1 MKNAKMATIQGAE
14 SDRREIRVFIS
25 STFRDFNEERYLL
38 ATQVFPDLNMRAR
51 ERGVELVEVD
61 LRWGVT
67 QEEAEVGHI
76 LDICLQEIENC
87 KPYFIGMLGDSY
99 GTLTPAKRD
108 IQKISP
114 DLLDKRPWLERSVG
128 QASYTEL
135 EILHSLKLLS
145 DEEVEGR
152 ALFYFRDTAY
162 SQFRSSIGEQG
173 WISNDPQDLRRLE
186 DLKSKIRSSGYPL
199 VEEGLE
205 NPQAIATKIQQDL
218 WRLID
223 QQFPASSERDPFDK
237 DALMH
242 KSYGDDRRTLYLGG
256 QRMLSKL
263 EKAISDNQGL
273 ILVTGESGFGKSALV
288 ANWQDQH
295 NRSVKSDLVFI
306 HHLGCGNE
314 ASEATNVLK
323 RFLHFARDYLCNHGF
338 IADDH
343 LNSMPNDWWALVSMV
358 NQRLTELSEAA
369 IDNNF
374 RFIWVIDSLDRL
386 TEDSQVSLPWIP
398 NPPPP
403 NVHIVV
409 SSLPC
414 KALRVLL
421 ERKYRRI
428 RIEELTDEERG
439 QIVDRHLR
447 KYSRSLDKRLK
458 IRLLDNNLA
467 HSPLFIRVLLDEL
480 RKTATFEGLET
491 TLNEY
496 LGSVSVAEL
505 YEKILARLE
514 QDFGEENVKA
524 ILISIWASRTGLSE
538 PDLLELTGL
547 APVKLF
553 GIRLSLGDSLISS
566 VGRLVFSHDYLRNA
580 VENRYLKGDLEKRAA
595 HEIIFNWQSNKSQWD
610 RRKTEELP
618 WQAMRAGKNEEL
630 KSLLLDVEIL
640 GRILESWGSHAVYRL
655 WVSAAPRDYWE
666 LDHKLADAVSAYLES
681 HKRHNVSDCIR
692 IADLISGLLEEAG
705 LYKGLYLDLRR
716 FSFRHLRRESLV
728 HKAEREQRFKKL
740 VKSYQLAGKYCA
752 CFRSAKLM
760 YSILS
765 KKSNETFASI
775 EALADFVGAQ
785 FLCSDYKGALSNI
798 HEWMPKIKQILGDRH
813 PCFLKFISIHGQISH
828 ALGDDSK
835 ATALLLYAVEGFHQ
849 CYGPNDWRT
858 VDALLSFGEL
868 RRSSEIVRE
877 CIARLSHSCEDY
889 HPHLIRARN
898 ILCCVEG
905 DAFYS
910 RDKLL
915 VFAEAVVGV
924 DHPLVLEIK
933 LKSTAINDLANMRS
947 IFAKAESL
955 FGKNSLIVMNIFCE
969 QASRRAPQSGEVRLS
984 EIEHRYND
992 YIDAG
997 HPRCDWFLLE
1007 ASSEKA
1013 LRLAARNEIIEA
1025 YSCLES
1031 RLRLCFSCLTTDQP
1045 TSPLKDLDAL
1055 GLAITTS
1062 LCKVPSI
1069 GVLAT
1074 NLDHHYASRT
1084 HRAAYELL
1092 TLFSNIT
1099 PTGLNRTTADYH
1111 SISYGFGNN
1120 WWKVEGLP
1128 WAGAYHN
1135 MWSFR
1140 CDYYNSSWWQNL
1152 EFPFGYFI
1160 DYEQMKSDGLPDL
1173 EIVADALLERRLQQH
1188 SADDFLI
1195 GQAFALCA
1203 AIQGYLGKH
1212 HTSVVYYRQLVLR
1225 RERYAT
1231 ALANDPLIGL
1241 GLMFAGAGTFMIY
1254 IRQLMFKLR
1263 CIPNANWFILES
1275 RLQLGRALTLA
1286 SMRSQAARILLGVRS
1301 SLKWKLRE
1309 ENRLNDSGL
1318 LAEAEDMLG
1327 LIEIDPKLKSLF
1339 WCEY

>member
-1 MKNAKMATIQGAE
+1 MATIQGAE

-38 ATQVFPDLNMRAR
+38 ATQVFPDLNERAK

-61 LRWGVT
+61 LRWGIT

-76 LDICLQEIENC
+76 LDICLKEIENC
-87 KPYFIGMLGDSY
+87 KPYFIGMLGESY

-108 IQKISP
+108 IQKIFP

-135 EILHSLKLLS
+135 EILHGLKLLS
-145 DEEVEGR
+145 DKEVKGQ

-162 SQFRSSIGEQG
+162 SQFKSSIGEQG

-186 DLKSKIRSSGYPL
+186 ALKSKIRASGYPI
-199 VEEGLE
+199 VEESLI

-223 QQFPASSERDPFDK
+223 QQFPASSETNSFEKYR
-237 DALMH
+237 LMH
-242 KSYGDDRRTLYLGG
+242 KSYGDDRRKVYLGG
-256 QRMLSKL
+256 QRMLAKL

-273 ILVTGESGFGKSALV
+273 VLVTGESGFGKSALV
-288 ANWQDQH
+288 ANWQEQ
-295 NRSVKSDLVFI
+295 RKRIAKSDLVFI

-314 ASEATNVLK
+314 ASEVSNVLK
-323 RFLHFARDYLCNHGF
+323 RFLRFASDYLCSHGF

-343 LNSMPNDWWALVSMV
+343 LNTIPSDWWALVSMV
-358 NQRLTELSEAA
+358 NQRLKDLSEAA
-369 IDNNF
+369 INNNF

-386 TEDSQVSLPWIP
+386 TEDNQVSLPWIP

-414 KALRVLL
+414 KALRVLF

-428 RIEELTDEERG
+428 RIEELTDEERE
-439 QIVDRHLR
+439 QIVDKHLR

-458 IRLLDNNLA
+458 TRLLDNYLA

-480 RKTATFEGLET
+480 RKTATFEGLESK
-491 TLNEY
+491 LNEC
-496 LGSVSVAEL
+496 LASVSVAEL
-505 YEKILARLE
+505 YEKILIRLE
-514 QDFGEENVKA
+514 QDFGEENVKLT
-524 ILISIWASRTGLSE
+524 LISIWASRTGLSE
-538 PDLLELTGL
+538 PDLLEVTGV

-580 VENRYLKGDLEKRAA
+580 VENRYLKEDIEKRAA
-595 HEIIFNWQSNKSQWD
+595 HEIIFNWQSKKTNWD
-610 RRKTEELP
+610 RRKIEELP

-630 KSLLLDVEIL
+630 KSLLLDVETL
-640 GRILESWGSHAVYRL
+640 GRLVESWGSHAVYRL
-655 WVSAAPRDYWE
+655 WVIAAPSNYWE
-666 LDHKLADAVSAYLES
+666 LDHKLADAISVYLES
-681 HKRHNVSDCIR
+681 HKRHEISACIR

-705 LYKGLYLDLRR
+705 LYKELFLDLRR
-716 FSFRHLRRESLV
+716 FAFRYSSRHSLG
-728 HKAEREQRFKKL
+728 HEAARGQRFKKL
-740 VKSYQLAGKYCA
+740 VKSYHLTGNYWAYL
-752 CFRSAKLM
+752 RSAKLKF
-760 YSILS
+760 SIEINKDTS
-765 KKSNETFASI
+765 ETLASI
-775 EALADFVGAQ
+775 EALADLVCAQ
-785 FLCSDYKGALSNI
+785 YLCSDYKGALSNI
-798 HEWMPKIKQILGDRH
+798 HEWLPKIKHIFGDKH
-813 PCFLKFISIHGQISH
+813 PSFLRLISIYGRISH
-828 ALGDDSK
+828 ALGDESK
-835 ATALLLYAVEGFHQ
+835 ARALLLYAVEGFHQ

-858 VDALLSFGEL
+858 VDALLSFGEH
-868 RRSSEIVRE
+868 RRSSAIVRE
-877 CIARLSHSCEDY
+877 CIARLSHSYDDY

-898 ILCCVEG
+898 ILCSVCGESDG
-905 DAFYS
+905 FYS
-910 RDKLL
+910 RHELL
-915 VFAEAVVGV
+915 AFAEAVVGIG
-924 DHPLVLEIK
+924 HPLVLEIK
-933 LKSTAINDLANMRS
+933 LNSSEINDKTSMCNILATV
-947 IFAKAESL
+947 ESV
-955 FGKNSLIVMNIFCE
+955 FGKNSLIAMNLFCA
-969 QASRRAPQSGEVRLS
+969 QASRHAFRYGEDQLS

-997 HPRCDWFLLE
+997 HPRFDWYLLE

-1013 LRLAARNEIIEA
+1013 LRLEARNAIIEA

-1045 TSPLKDLDAL
+1045 TSPLKALDAL

-1062 LCKVPSI
+1062 LCKVPGV

-1099 PTGLNRTTADYH
+1099 PTGFNRTIPDFH
-1111 SISYGFGNN
+1111 SIAYGYRSS
-1120 WWKVEGLP
+1120 WWKVEGML
-1128 WAGAYHN
+1128 WAGAYHG
-1135 MWSFR
+1135 MRSFR
-1140 CDYYNSSWWQNL
+1140 CGYDNRSWWQNKAFHFL
-1152 EFPFGYFI
+1152 YYF
-1160 DYEQMKSDGLPDL
+1160 DHEQMKQDGVADL
-1173 EIVADALLERRLQQH
+1173 EIVADSLLGMRQQHH

-1203 AIQGYLGKH
+1203 AIQVFLGKH
-1212 HTSVVYYRQLVLR
+1212 HTSVVYYRQLESC
-1225 RERYAT
+1225 RERYST

-1241 GLMFAGAGTFMIY
+1241 GLMFAGADTIMIY
-1254 IRQLMFKLR
+1254 IKQLMFNQR
-1263 CIPNANWFILES
+1263 CITFAHWFISDS
-1275 RLQLGRALTLA
+1275 RINLARALMLIG
-1286 SMRSQAARILLGVRS
+1286 MNSQAACMLLGVRL
-1301 SLKWKLRE
+1301 SLKEDLRE
-1309 ENRLNDSGL
+1309 ENRLSDSRL
-1318 LAEAEDMLG
+1318 LAEAENMLG
-1327 LIEIDPKLKSLF
+1327 LIEVDPKLKSMF

>member
-1 MKNAKMATIQGAE
+1 MATIQGAE
-14 SDRREIRVFIS
+14 SERREIRVFIS

-38 ATQVFPDLNMRAR
+38 ATQVFPDLNQRAK

-76 LDICLQEIENC
+76 LDVCLQEIENC
-87 KPYFIGMLGDSY
+87 KPYFICMLGNSY

-114 DLLDKRPWLERSVG
+114 HLLDMRPWLKRSVG

-145 DEEVEGR
+145 DKEVEGR
-152 ALFYFRDTAY
+152 ALFYFRDAAY
-162 SQFRSSIGEQG
+162 SQIKTSKGEQD

-199 VEEGLE
+199 VEEGLD

-223 QQFPASSERDPFDK
+223 QQFPAGSETDSVEK

-242 KSYGDDRRTLYLGG
+242 KSYGDDRRKLYLGG
-256 QRMLSKL
+256 QRMLAKL
-263 EKAISDNQGL
+263 EKAISENQGL
-273 ILVTGESGFGKSALV
+273 VLVTGESGFGKSALL
-288 ANWQDQH
+288 ANWQEQRK
-295 NRSVKSDLVFI
+295 RSAKSDLVFI

-314 ASEATNVLK
+314 AGETTNVLK
-323 RFLHFARDYLCNHGF
+323 RFLRFANDYLCSHGF
-338 IADDH
+338 IADD
-343 LNSMPNDWWALVSMV
+343 LNTMPSDWWALVSIV
-358 NQRLTELSEAA
+358 NQRLKELSEAA
-369 IDNNF
+369 INNNF
-374 RFIWVIDSLDRL
+374 RVIWIIDSLDRL

-414 KALRVLL
+414 KALCVLF

-428 RIEELTDEERG
+428 RIEELTDEERE

-447 KYSRSLDKRLK
+447 KYSRSLDKGFK
-458 IRLLDNNLA
+458 TRLLDNYLA

-480 RKTATFEGLET
+480 RKTATFEGLESK
-491 TLNEY
+491 LNEY

-505 YEKILARLE
+505 YEKILTRLE
-514 QDFGEENVKA
+514 QDFGEGNVKA
-524 ILISIWASRTGLSE
+524 VLISIWASRTGLSE

-547 APVKLF
+547 APIKLF

-580 VENRYLKGDLEKRAA
+580 VENRYLKDDVDKRAA
-595 HEIIFNWQSNKSQWD
+595 HEIIFNWQSNKTQWD
-610 RRKTEELP
+610 SRKIEELP
-618 WQAMRAGKNEEL
+618 WQAVRAGKNKEL

-640 GRILESWGSHAVYRL
+640 GRLVESWGSHAVYRL
-655 WVSAAPRDYWE
+655 WVSAAPSNYWE
-666 LDHKLADAVSAYLES
+666 LDLKLADAVSAYLDS
-681 HKRHNVSDCIR
+681 HKRHEITACIR

-716 FSFRHLRRESLV
+716 FAFRYSSRESLGHEV
-728 HKAEREQRFKKL
+728 ARIRRFKKL
-740 VKSYQLAGKYCA
+740 VNSYNLAGMYWA

-760 YSILS
+760 YSIES
-765 KKSNETFASI
+765 KKNSGDTLASI
-775 EALADFVGAQ
+775 EALTDLVGARY
-785 FLCSDYKGALSNI
+785 LCSDYKGALNSI
-798 HEWMPKIKQILGDRH
+798 HEWLPKIKQILGDEH
-813 PCFLKFISIHGQISH
+813 PCFLMIISIYGQICH
-828 ALGDDSK
+828 ALGHDSK
-835 ATALLLYAVEGFHQ
+835 AIALLLYAVEGFHQ

-858 VDALLSFGEL
+858 VDALLSYGEL
-868 RRSSEIVRE
+868 RGSSEIVRE
-877 CIARLSHSCEDY
+877 CIARLSQSYEDY
-889 HPHLIRARN
+889 HPYLIRARN
-898 ILCCVEG
+898 ILCSVSSESDG
-905 DAFYS
+905 PYS
-910 RDKLL
+910 RGKLL
-915 VFAEAVVGV
+915 ASAEAVVSI

-933 LKSTAINDLANMRS
+933 LKSSAINDLASMCN
-947 IFAKAESL
+947 IFAKVESV
-955 FGKNSLIVMNIFCE
+955 FGKNSLIAMNLFGK
-969 QASRRAPQSGEVRLS
+969 QASRHATRSGESHLS
-984 EIEHRYND
+984 EIERRYND
-992 YIDAG
+992 YIEAG
-997 HPRCDWFLLE
+997 HPRFDWFLLE

-1013 LRLAARNEIIEA
+1013 LRFEARNAIIEA
-1025 YSCLES
+1025 YSCLEP

-1045 TSPLKDLDAL
+1045 TSPLKALDEL
-1055 GLAITTS
+1055 GLAITTT

-1074 NLDHHYASRT
+1074 NLDHHYVSRT

-1099 PTGLNRTTADYH
+1099 PTGFNRTTPDFH
-1111 SISYGFGNN
+1111 SIAYGYGNS
-1120 WWKVEGLP
+1120 WWKVQGLP

-1140 CDYYNSSWWQNL
+1140 CGYHNKSWWQNEVFAL
-1152 EFPFGYFI
+1152 RYYFN
-1160 DYEQMKSDGLPDL
+1160 YKQMKCDVLPDL

-1212 HTSVVYYRQLVLR
+1212 HTSVVFYRQLVSC
-1225 RERYAT
+1225 RERHAT
-1231 ALANDPLIGL
+1231 ALANDSLIGL
-1241 GLMFAGAGTFMIY
+1241 GLMFGGASAIMIY
-1254 IRQLMFKLR
+1254 IKQLMFNQR
-1263 CIPNANWFILES
+1263 CIPFAHWFISDS
-1275 RLQLGRALTLA
+1275 RLQLARALMLIG
-1286 SMRSQAARILLGVRS
+1286 MYSQAAYILLGVRS
-1301 SLKWKLRE
+1301 SLKEDLRE
-1309 ENRLNDSGL
+1309 ENRLSDSGL
-1318 LAEAEDMLG
+1318 LAEAENMLG
-1327 LIEIDPKLKSLF
+1327 LIEVDPELKSIF